1 MNPETAISLLI
12 DAAHMAQLPYRDH
25 LKVNEAAKVLVEL
38 IPNHKEPEPEESM
51 PDA

>member
-1 MNPETAISLLI
+1 MNPETALSLLI

-25 LKVNEAAKVLVEL
+25 MKINEAAKVLVEL
-38 IPNHKEPEPEESM
+38 IPKEPEPEEPM